1 MIVGDDFFEQW
12 SDACCQVLVT
22 AIGTRSAPNNANI
35 FMAGFEESSLKKLKF
50 KPYLGIQYLD
60 KIFCTWTERLGL
72 DFFKTN
78 STHI

>member
-50 KPYLGIQYLD
+50 
-60 KIFCTWTERLGL
+60 
-72 DFFKTN
+72 
-78 STHI
+78 